1 MKIVAIVQ
9 ARMGST
15 RLPGK
20 VLRDLAGKPMLARV
34 LERVRRAGSV
44 DETIVATSDLPGDD
58 PLADW
63 LAAGRHA
70 CFRGSEQ
77 DVLARFAGAAAQ
89 TGADAIVRITAD
101 CPLIDPGVM
110 DDVVAAF
117 RAGQPGLDYAS
128 NVLPRR
134 TFPRGLDTEIFTRTA
149 LETCARE
156 AADASSREHVTPFI
170 YRHPERFRLHG
181 IEADADYS
189 DHRWTVDTPEDFE
202 LIEKIYRAL
211 GDAEFSWKD
220 VLRLLAKNSEW
231 SEINRHIAQKTA

>member
-20 VLRDLAGKPMLARV
+20 VLRDLAGKRMIERV
-34 LERVRRAGSV
+34 LERVRRADSV
-44 DETIVATSDLPGDD
+44 DEVVVATSDLPGDD
-58 PLADW
+58 PLAGW
-63 LAAGRHA
+63 LAASHHA
-70 CFRGSEQ
+70 CLRGSEQ
-77 DVLARFAGAAAQ
+77 DVLARFSGAAAQ

-101 CPLIDPGVM
+101 CPLIDPGVI

-117 RAGQPGLDYAS
+117 RAGPFDYAS

-149 LETCARE
+149 LEICARE
-156 AADASSREHVTPFI
+156 ATDASSREHVTPFI
-170 YRHPERFRLHG
+170 HRHPERFSLHG

-189 DHRWTVDTPEDFE
+189 GHRWTVDTPEDFA
-202 LIEKIYRAL
+202 LIEKIYSAL
-211 GDAEFSWKD
+211 GEACFSWKD
-220 VLRLLAKNSEW
+220 VLRVLGENPAW

>member
-20 VLRDLAGKPMLARV
+20 VLRDLAGKPMIERV
-34 LERVRRAGSV
+34 LERVRCAGSV

-63 LAAGRHA
+63 LATRHHA
-70 CFRGSEQ
+70 CFRGSEP

-89 TGADAIVRITAD
+89 AGADAIVRITAD
-101 CPLIDPGVM
+101 CPLTDPGVI
-110 DDVVAAF
+110 DEVVAAF
-117 RAGQPGLDYAS
+117 RAGQPGLDYGS

-149 LETCARE
+149 LEACARE

-181 IEADADYS
+181 VEADADYS
-189 DHRWTVDTPEDFE
+189 EHRWTVDTPEDFE
-202 LIEKIYRAL
+202 LIEKIYTTL
-211 GDAEFSWKD
+211 GDADFSWKD
-220 VLRLLAKNSEW
+220 VLHLLGQNPAW
-231 SEINRHIAQKTA
+231 SEINRHIAQNTA

>member
-1 MKIVAIVQ
+1 
-9 ARMGST
+9 MGST
-15 RLPGK
+15 RLRGK
-20 VLRDLAGKPMLARV
+20 VLRDLAGKPMIARV
-34 LERVRRAGSV
+34 LERVRRAESV

-63 LAAGRHA
+63 LAASHHA

-89 TGADAIVRITAD
+89 VGADAIVRITAD
-101 CPLIDPGVM
+101 CPLIDPGVI
-110 DDVVAAF
+110 DEVVAAF

-134 TFPRGLDTEIFTRTA
+134 TYPRGLDTEMFTRAT
-149 LETCARE
+149 LDQCARE
-156 AADASSREHVTPFI
+156 AADAGSREHVTPFI

-181 IEADADYS
+181 VEADADYS
-189 DHRWTVDTPEDFE
+189 EHRWTVDTPEDFE
-202 LIEKIYRAL
+202 LIEKIYSAL
-211 GDAEFSWKD
+211 RDSDFSWKD
-220 VLRLLAKNSEW
+220 VLRLLAKNPEW